1 MSSKFWSSHWSAYHK
16 QVDFREIFNFNLEID
31 PNHKSSEGD
40 KGFRVAEDLKPEE
53 EEEEASVNLGLLF
66 GIMAFLIAIL
76 IVALYVYKR
85 QNEKLKT
92 ELNGPEPLQMS
103 TLVMSAEE
111 NIYDEIGPLNNQS
124 DGLIRTES
132 QVNYSVISRKNNKY
146 E

>member
-1 MSSKFWSSHWSAYHK
+1 
-16 QVDFREIFNFNLEID
+16 
-31 PNHKSSEGD
+31 
-40 KGFRVAEDLKPEE
+40 
-53 EEEEASVNLGLLF
+53 
-66 GIMAFLIAIL
+66 MAFLIAIL

-124 DGLIRTES
+124 EGLIRTES
-132 QVNYSVISRKNNKY
+132 QVNYSVKSRKKINMNNRTRSQWKKSAHF
-146 E
+146 ER

>member
-1 MSSKFWSSHWSAYHK
+1 MTH
-16 QVDFREIFNFNLEID
+16 
-31 PNHKSSEGD
+31 HKSSEGN
-40 KGFRVAEDLKPEE
+40 KGFRVAEDLKPE

-76 IVALYVYKR
+76 IVALYIYKR

-132 QVNYSVISRKNNKY
+132 QVSYSVITRKNNQY

>member
-1 MSSKFWSSHWSAYHK
+1 
-16 QVDFREIFNFNLEID
+16 
-31 PNHKSSEGD
+31 
-40 KGFRVAEDLKPEE
+40 
-53 EEEEASVNLGLLF
+53 
-66 GIMAFLIAIL
+66 MAFLIAIL

-124 DGLIRTES
+124 EGLIRTES
-132 QVNYSVISRKNNKY
+132 QVNYSVISRKKINMNNRIRSQWKKSAHF
-146 E
+146 ER